1 MSRPIAQETIAVAAV
16 RVGMFVYL
24 DVGWM
29 NHPFRLSNF
38 VIESQEQLA
47 QLQSL
52 GLKHVRW
59 SPDLSV
65 DPAQE
70 PEVFEAPEPPVATAS
85 AVPLPAPSRGDELA
99 RQRRSQAV
107 CDSQFEEAA
116 AVSARIFGRVQ
127 AEPEQARQDT
137 ERLALALTR
146 KMIDDGPSCIRL
158 LTESAG
164 DKSALH
170 AVNVSVLSLL
180 LGRALDL
187 TEEQLVELGT
197 GALLHDVG
205 KLDLPE
211 AACHADAEM
220 APADAALYRS
230 HVALGVTRGQK
241 MGLSKG
247 ALLVLAMHHERADG
261 AGFPRRLP
269 GAQMTLPARIV
280 ALVNRYDGLCNPHW
294 PSSAITPHEAVAR
307 LFAREK
313 DAFEPELLASFV
325 RLVGVFPPGSMVQ
338 LSDDRF
344 AMVTSVN
351 PQRPLKP
358 RLLIHDPKRRA
369 EEGVLTDLERT
380 PRLNIVRS
388 IAPRAMP
395 RSVREDLVPR
405 QRISYFWEPLAAES
419 TGAL

>member
-1 MSRPIAQETIAVAAV
+1 MSRPIAQETIAVAAL
-16 RVGMFVYL
+16 RVGMFVHL

-38 VIESQEQLA
+38 VIESEEQLA
-47 QLQSL
+47 QLQTL

-59 SPDLSV
+59 SPGLSV
-65 DPAQE
+65 DPAQ
-70 PEVFEAPEPPVATAS
+70 APEPSEAPAELS
-85 AVPLPAPSRGDELA
+85 SPAPVSSESLRDELV
-99 RQRRSQAV
+99 RQRRSQSI
-107 CDSQFEEAA
+107 CDSQFAEATA
-116 AVSARIFGRVQ
+116 ASARILGRVQ
-127 AEPEQARQDT
+127 AEPAQARQDT

-146 KMIDDGPSCIRL
+146 KMIDDGPSCLRL

-164 DKSALH
+164 DQSALH
-170 AVNVSVLSLL
+170 AVNVGVLSLL

-187 TEEQLVELGT
+187 GEEDLVELGV

-205 KLDLPE
+205 KLDLPD
-211 AACHADAEM
+211 AACHADADM

-247 ALLVLAMHHERADG
+247 AMLVLAMHHERADG

-313 DAFEPELLASFV
+313 DAFEPALLASFV
-325 RLVGVFPPGSMVQ
+325 RQVGVFPPGSMVQ

-358 RLLIHDPKRRA
+358 RLLIHDPKRPA
-369 EEGVLTDLERT
+369 ADGVLTDLEHM

-388 IAPRAMP
+388 LPPRAMP

-405 QRISYFWEPLAAES
+405 QRITYFWEPLAEES
-419 TGAL
+419 AAAC

>member
-1 MSRPIAQETIAVAAV
+1 MTQTNSKEMIAVAAL
-16 RVGMFVYL
+16 RVGMFVHL

-38 VIESQEQLA
+38 LIESEEQLA
-47 QLQSL
+47 LLQSL
-52 GLKHVRW
+52 GLKQVRW
-59 SPDLSV
+59 SPGLSV
-65 DPAQE
+65 DPVQA
-70 PEVFEAPEPPVATAS
+70 PDSPADPTPPAPAAPEAQ
-85 AVPLPAPSRGDELA
+85 GDELA
-99 RQRRSQAV
+99 RQRQSQAV
-107 CDSQFEEAA
+107 CDSQFAEAA
-116 AVSARIFGRVQ
+116 AASARIFEGVQ
-127 AEPEQARQDT
+127 ADPEQARQDA

-164 DKSALH
+164 NQSALH
-170 AVNVSVLSLL
+170 AVNVGVLSLL

-187 TEEQLVELGT
+187 KEEDLLELGV

-211 AACHADAEM
+211 AARHADADM

-230 HVALGVTRGQK
+230 HVALGVTRAQK

-247 ALLVLAMHHERADG
+247 AMLVLAMHHERADG

-269 GAQMTLPARIV
+269 GAQMTLPARVV
-280 ALVNRYDGLCNPHW
+280 ALVNCYDGLCNPNW
-294 PSSAITPHEAVAR
+294 PSRAITPHEAVAR

-313 DAFEPELLASFV
+313 DAFEPSLLATFV

-338 LSDDRF
+338 LNDDRF
-344 AMVTSVN
+344 AMVMSVN

-358 RLLIHDPKRRA
+358 RLLIHDPKRPSA
-369 EEGVLTDLERT
+369 EGLLTDLEHV
-380 PRLNIVRS
+380 PGLSIVRS
-388 IAPRAMP
+388 LPPRAMP
-395 RSVREDLVPR
+395 RSVRDDLVPR
-405 QRISYFWEPLAAES
+405 QRVSYFWEPLAAE
-419 TGAL
+419 TTAAR

>member
-1 MSRPIAQETIAVAAV
+1 MNPTQPPERIAVTLL
-16 RVGMFVYL
+16 RVGMFVHL

-29 NHPFRLSNF
+29 NHPFRVSNF

-47 QLQSL
+47 LLQSL
-52 GLKHVRW
+52 GLKYVRW
-59 SPDLSV
+59 SPGLSV
-65 DPAQE
+65 DPAQ
-70 PEVFEAPEPPVATAS
+70 PPEPPAEA
-85 AVPLPAPSRGDELA
+85 PAPAPATVGGSSGSDELV
-99 RQRRSQAV
+99 RQRQGQAV
-107 CDSQFEEAA
+107 CDSQFAEAA
-116 AVSARIFGRVQ
+116 AASARIFDGVQ
-127 AEPEQARQDT
+127 AEPERSRQDA

-170 AVNVSVLSLL
+170 AVNVSVLALL
-180 LGRALDL
+180 LGKALAL
-187 TEEQLVELGT
+187 KEEDLVELGV

-205 KLDLPE
+205 KLELPE
-211 AACHADAEM
+211 TARHADADM

-230 HVALGVTRGQK
+230 HVALGVTRAQK

-247 ALLVLAMHHERADG
+247 AMLVLAMHHERADG

-294 PSSAITPHEAVAR
+294 PSRAITPHEAVAR

-313 DAFEPELLASFV
+313 DAYEPSLLASFV

-338 LSDDRF
+338 LNDDRF
-344 AMVTSVN
+344 AMVVSVN
-351 PQRPLKP
+351 PHRPLKP
-358 RLLIHDPKRRA
+358 RLLIHDPRRPA
-369 EEGVLTDLERT
+369 EDGLLTDLERT
-380 PRLNIVRS
+380 PGLSVVRS
-388 IAPRAMP
+388 LPPKAMP

-405 QRISYFWEPLAAES
+405 QRVNYFWEPLAAEMA
-419 TGAL
+419 AL

>member
-1 MSRPIAQETIAVAAV
+1 MNRPTAQERIAVAAL
-16 RVGMFVYL
+16 RVGMFVHL

-38 VIESQEQLA
+38 VIESPEQLVL
-47 QLQSL
+47 LQSL

-59 SPDLSV
+59 SPGLSI
-65 DPAQE
+65 DPAQ
-70 PEVFEAPEPPVATAS
+70 APESPADARS
-85 AVPLPAPSRGDELA
+85 PAPTTIENRSDELA
-99 RQRRSQAV
+99 RQRQSQAM
-107 CDSQFEEAA
+107 CDSQFSEAA
-116 AVSARIFGRVQ
+116 AASARIFEGVE
-127 AEPEQARQDT
+127 ADPDHARQDA

-164 DKSALH
+164 DQSALH
-170 AVNVSVLSLL
+170 AVNVGVLSLL

-187 TEEQLVELGT
+187 KEEDLLELGV

-205 KLDLPE
+205 KLDLPGP
-211 AACHADAEM
+211 ARHADADM

-230 HVALGVTRGQK
+230 HVALGVTRAQK

-247 ALLVLAMHHERADG
+247 AMLVLAMHHERADG

-269 GAQMTLPARIV
+269 GEQMTLPARIV

-294 PSSAITPHEAVAR
+294 PSRAITPHEAVAR

-313 DAFEPELLASFV
+313 DAYEPSLLASFV

-344 AMVTSVN
+344 AMVVSVN
-351 PQRPLKP
+351 PHRPLKP
-358 RLLIHDPKRRA
+358 RLLIHDAKRPSA
-369 EEGVLTDLERT
+369 DGLLTDLERA
-380 PRLNIVRS
+380 PGLSIVRS
-388 IAPRAMP
+388 LPPKAMP

-405 QRISYFWEPLAAES
+405 QRVSYFWEPLAVETA
-419 TGAL
+419 AR

>member
-1 MSRPIAQETIAVAAV
+1 MNSTNSPERIAVTLL
-16 RVGMFVYL
+16 RVGMFVHL

-29 NHPFRLSNF
+29 NHPFRTSNF

-47 QLQSL
+47 LLQSL

-59 SPDLSV
+59 SPSLSV
-65 DPAQE
+65 DPAA
-70 PEVFEAPEPPVATAS
+70 APESPTQAALPT
-85 AVPLPAPSRGDELA
+85 PLMAENRSDDLV
-99 RQRRSQAV
+99 RQRQSQAV
-107 CDSQFEEAA
+107 CDSQFAEAA
-116 AVSARIFGRVQ
+116 AASTRIFEGVN
-127 AEPEQARQDT
+127 AHPDQARRDA

-146 KMIDDGPSCIRL
+146 KMIDDGASCIRL

-164 DKSALH
+164 DQSARH
-170 AVNVSVLSLL
+170 AVNVGVLSLL
-180 LGRALDL
+180 LGRALELKEEDL
-187 TEEQLVELGT
+187 IELGV
-197 GALLHDVG
+197 GALLHDLG

-211 AACHADAEM
+211 TARHADADM

-230 HVALGVTRGQK
+230 HVALGVTRAQK

-247 ALLVLAMHHERADG
+247 AMLVLALHHERADG

-294 PSSAITPHEAVAR
+294 PSRAITPHEAVAR

-313 DAFEPELLASFV
+313 DAYEPSLLASFV

-344 AMVTSVN
+344 AMVVSVN
-351 PQRPLKP
+351 PHRPLKP
-358 RLLIHDPKRRA
+358 RLLIHDPKRAA
-369 EEGVLTDLERT
+369 EAGLLTDLERT
-380 PRLNIVRS
+380 PGLSVVRS
-388 IAPRAMP
+388 LPPKAMP

-405 QRISYFWEPLAAES
+405 QRVSYFWEPLTAELTAAR
-419 TGAL
+419 